1 MSDSSLFAG
10 GVGDPVPVAKPRGE
24 ARVQRAVRNQ
34 VRFLTAD
41 LDSFLPPDHRARVV
55 WEYVQE
61 LDLTC
66 FYDRIRAVEGEAGRP
81 AIDPAILV
89 ALWLYATL
97 EGVGS
102 ARAVDRLCE
111 GHDAYRWLCGGVGV
125 NYHTLADFRS
135 GREAELDRILSL
147 SVAGFCREGLVR
159 LERVAQDGVRV
170 RAEAGK
176 SSFHQKD
183 RLTRIAEDAEAHVEK
198 LKKELHDDPGASERR
213 VQAARLRAAKDR
225 AARVKG
231 ALKAR
236 DEVAAAKAKDSR
248 RRAQAEKARG
258 STTDPDARVMKM
270 GDGGSHP
277 AYNAQIATDTQSRV
291 IVGVGVTNVGNDGG
305 QMAPMV
311 EQIERRAGKVPG
323 EMLVDGGYVKHSD
336 IEALAKKGTK
346 TSSPVPTHKN
356 DKKGPHEPHDGDGPG
371 VIEWRQRM
379 ATEEAKEVYKL
390 RSATAEWTNAL
401 ARNRGLRRVFVRG
414 LGKVK
419 AVLLW
424 FALAHN
430 LMQVAALRRG
440 GAATA

>member
-1 MSDSSLFAG
+1 MSEPSLFVG
-10 GVGDPVPVAKPRGE
+10 GVGEPVPVEKARGE
-24 ARVQRAVRNQ
+24 ARVQMAVRNQ
-34 VRFLTAD
+34 VLLAVD
-41 LDSFLPPDHRARVV
+41 LDSVIALDHRARIV
-55 WEYVQE
+55 WDFVQG

-66 FYDRIRAVEGEAGRP
+66 FYDRIKSVEGAPGRA

-89 ALWLYATL
+89 SLWLYATL

-111 GHDAYRWLCGGVGV
+111 FHDGYRWLCGGVSV
-125 NYHTLADFRS
+125 NYHTLASFRS
-135 GREAELDRILSL
+135 GSGKELDRILSE
-147 SVAGFCREGLVR
+147 SVAGFRSEGLVR
-159 LERVAQDGVRV
+159 LGRVAQDGVRV

-176 SSFHQKD
+176 SSFHRKS
-183 RLTRIAEDAEAHVEK
+183 RLMRMAEEAEAHVER
-198 LKKELHDDPGASERR
+198 LKKELHEDPAASERR
-213 VQAARLRAAKDR
+213 IQAARKRAAHNK
-225 AARVKG
+225 AARVKR

-236 DEVAAAKAKDSR
+236 DEVATAKEKDSR
-248 RRAQAEKARG
+248 RRAQAEKSRG

-270 GDGGSHP
+270 GDGGSRP
-277 AYNAQIATDTQSRV
+277 AYNAQFATDTESRL
-291 IVGVGVTNVGNDGG
+291 IVGVDVTNVGNDGG

-311 EQIERRAGKVPG
+311 EQIEQRLGKVPD

-336 IEALAKKGTK
+336 IEEVASQGTK
-346 TSSPVPTHKN
+346 TCSPVPTHEN

-379 ATEEAKEVYKL
+379 ATEEARQVYKL
-390 RSATAEWTNAL
+390 RASTAEWTNAL

-414 LGKVK
+414 LEKVK
-419 AVLLW
+419 TILLW

-440 GAATA
+440 AVQAA